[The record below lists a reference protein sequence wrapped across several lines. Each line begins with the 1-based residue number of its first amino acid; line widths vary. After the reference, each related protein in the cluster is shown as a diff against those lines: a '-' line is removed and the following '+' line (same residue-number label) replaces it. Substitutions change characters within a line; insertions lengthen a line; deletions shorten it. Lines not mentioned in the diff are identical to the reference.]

1 MSPEELKLAFS
12 RHPSTLDLLEHL
24 RAFPPRKIS
33 LSGLRGSSISLVGAS
48 IFREMGGTHLF
59 IVPEREQAAYLL
71 NDLENVVGKEKI
83 LFFPAS
89 WKKPYDP
96 ESIDNANI
104 LYRSEALNSIEKGR
118 ENLII
123 VTYPQAL
130 VEKVVTRQHLASN
143 TFRLHKGEKTDS
155 DFLIEFL
162 DEFEFERVDFVT
174 RPGEFSVRGGIVDVY
189 SFSYDLP
196 YRIEFSDD
204 EIESIRSFE
213 IDSQLSVSYFDFIH
227 IVPNIQKKLLRES
240 RQSFFEFIPASTIIW
255 SYGESLIEE
264 MLGKYYGLV
273 TEAWEKNKPSLIR
286 QLPPEETYIS
296 KEVMRASLAGF
307 RRIDWFRPYADSSC
321 EVAYHQHSQPSFNKN
336 FDLLITHLREKNKAG
351 QKILLFADTQK
362 QLERIFSILEDVNAS
377 RGYRFP
383 IDEVTPFFFSLHE
396 GFTDE
401 TLKISCFT
409 DHQIFDRYHRFKL
422 KDQSLR
428 RAEAIT
434 LKEIQGLK
442 PGDYVTH
449 IDHGV
454 GKFDGLEKIEV
465 NGKPQETIR
474 LIYKDNDIVY
484 VSIHSLHRIAKY
496 SGQEGTIPKLNKIGT
511 NAWSNLKERTKKKV
525 KEIAFDLIK
534 LYAKRKMSKGFAFSP
549 DSYLQTEL
557 EASFIYEDTP
567 DQIKC
572 TAEVKKD
579 MESLSPMD
587 RLVCGDVGFGKTEIA
602 LRAAFKAVA
611 DSKQVAVLVPT
622 TILALQHYRTFSERL
637 KNMPCKVDFI
647 NRFKSAADTKKT
659 LAELAEGKIEILIG
673 THKILGKE
681 IKFKDLGLMIIDE
694 EQKFGVTAKDK
705 LKLLRANIDT
715 LTLTATPIPRTLQ
728 FSMMGAR
735 DLSVITTPPPNRF
748 PVQTEVTGFN
758 EEKIRDAIAF
768 EISRGGQVFF
778 VHNRV
783 QNIQEVAGMI
793 SRLCPDA
800 KVLIGH
806 GQMEGEKLEEA
817 LVDFINGDFDV
828 LVSTTI
834 IESGL
839 DIPNAN
845 TIIINNAHLFGLS
858 DLHQMRGRVGRSNKR
873 AFCYLLTPPP
883 ITLTEEARKRLKAIE
898 EFAGLGSGFNIAM
911 RDLDIRGAGN
921 LLGAEQSGFI
931 SEIGFDMY
939 MKILN
944 EAITEL
950 KETEFKDLYEKT
962 SFKDR
967 KNALTGV
974 YGQAFISDCQL
985 DTDLPLGFPEN
996 YINNTAER
1004 ISLYRE
1010 LDEMQSPEGLKK
1022 FQTNLIDRFGSLPV
1036 ESAELLEVIPLR
1048 WKAIELGIEKIII
1061 KNARMTCYFISKA
1074 DSAYYES
1081 AVFSAVLDFVK
1092 KESAHARLK
1101 ETPNGK
1107 LTLNFSGINSIAAAT
1122 ESLSKIHS
1130 HLPQTNK
1137 A

>member
-1 MSPEELKLAFS
+1 
-12 RHPSTLDLLEHL
+12 LLEHL
-24 RAFPPRKIS
+24 KAYPPRKIS
-33 LSGLRGSSISLVGAS
+33 ISGLSGSAISFVAEAT
-48 IFREMGGTHLF
+48 FRQLGGTYLF
-59 IVPEREQAAYLL
+59 VVPEREQAAYLL
-71 NDLENVVGKEKI
+71 NDLENVVGKEKV

-96 ESIDNANI
+96 ESIENANI
-104 LYRSEALNSIEKGR
+104 LYRSEALNTIEKGI
-118 ENLII
+118 EKLMI

-130 VEKVVTRQHLASN
+130 VEKVVTRDHLTSN
-143 TFRLHKGEKTDS
+143 TFKLHKGEKTDS
-155 DFLIEFL
+155 DFLIDFL
-162 DEFEFERVDFVT
+162 EEYEFERVDFVT
-174 RPGEFSVRGGIVDVY
+174 KPGEFSIRGGIIDVF
-189 SFSYDLP
+189 SFSNDLP
-196 YRIEFSDD
+196 YRIEFSDN

-213 IDSQLSVSYFDFIH
+213 IESQLSVAYYEFIH

-240 RQSFFEFIPASTIIW
+240 RQSFFDFIPQSTIIW
-255 SYGESLIEE
+255 SFGESLNEE
-264 MLGKYYGLV
+264 MLNKYYEQV
-273 TEAWEKNKPSLIR
+273 CEAWEKNKHSLIR
-286 QLPPEETYIS
+286 QLPPEESYINAA
-296 KEVMRASLAGF
+296 VMRASMAGF
-307 RRIDWFRPYADSSC
+307 RRIDWHRPFADSTHHIR
-321 EVAYHQHSQPSFNKN
+321 YQQQPQPNFNKN
-336 FDLLITHLREKNKAG
+336 FDLLITHLRDKNKLG

-362 QLERIFSILEDVNAS
+362 QLERIFTILEDVNAS
-377 RGYRFP
+377 RGYCFP
-383 IDEVTPFFFSLHE
+383 IDEVTPFYFPLHE

-401 TLKISCFT
+401 ILKISCYT
-409 DHQIFDRYHRFKL
+409 DHQIFDRYHRFRL
-422 KDQSLR
+422 KDQSIR
-428 RAEAIT
+428 RAEALT
-434 LKEIQGLK
+434 LKELQGLK

-449 IDHGV
+449 IDHGI

-496 SGQEGTIPKLNKIGT
+496 TGQEGTIPKLNKIGT
-511 NAWSNLKERTKKKV
+511 STWSNLKERTKKKV

-534 LYAKRKMSKGFAFSP
+534 LYAKRKLSKGFAFSP

-572 TAEVKKD
+572 TADVKKD
-579 MESLSPMD
+579 MESSSPMD

-622 TILALQHYRTFSERL
+622 TILALQHFRTFSDRL

-659 LAELAEGKIEILIG
+659 LAELSEGKIDILIG
-673 THKILGKE
+673 THKLLGKE

-694 EQKFGVTAKDK
+694 EQKFGVAAKDK
-705 LKLLRANIDT
+705 LKTLRANIDT

-735 DLSVITTPPPNRF
+735 DLSVITTPPPNRY

-758 EEKIRDAIAF
+758 EEKIRDAVAF

-806 GQMEGEKLEEA
+806 GQMDGEKLEEA

-883 ITLTEEARKRLKAIE
+883 VTLTEEARKRLKAIE

-921 LLGAEQSGFI
+921 LLGGEQSGFI

-950 KETEFKDLYEKT
+950 KETEFKDIYEKT

-967 KNALTGV
+967 KNALSGV
-974 YGQAFISDCQL
+974 YGQTFISDCQL
-985 DTDLPLGFPEN
+985 DTDLPLGFPDS
-996 YINNTAER
+996 YITNTAER
-1004 ISLYRE
+1004 IALYRE
-1010 LDEMQSPEGLKK
+1010 LDEMQSPEGLQK
-1022 FQTNLIDRFGSLPV
+1022 FRSGLIDRFGQLPE
-1036 ESAELLEVIPLR
+1036 ESSELLEVIPLR

-1061 KNARMTCYFISKA
+1061 KNGRMTCYFISKA
-1074 DSAYYES
+1074 NSPYYES
-1081 AVFSAVLDFVK
+1081 PVFAAVLDFVK
-1092 KESAHARLK
+1092 KESALARLK

-1107 LTLNFSGINSIAAAT
+1107 LTLNFSGVNSILNAMA
-1122 ESLSKIHS
+1122 SLDKIFR
-1130 HLPQTNK
+1130 HLPQEEK
-1137 A
+1137 E